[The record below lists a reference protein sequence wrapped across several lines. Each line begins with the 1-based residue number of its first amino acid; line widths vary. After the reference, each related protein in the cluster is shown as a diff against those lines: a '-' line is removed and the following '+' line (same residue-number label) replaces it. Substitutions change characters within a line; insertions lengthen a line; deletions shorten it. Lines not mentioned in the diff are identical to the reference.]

1 MGGAVRTASLSTG
14 PLAVG
19 ERAVIVSVKAARAGG
34 EVLVKVIGQPTT
46 EKRTLA
52 EVAEWILE
60 QRGNR

>member
-1 MGGAVRTASLSTG
+1 MGGTVRTASLSTG
-14 PLAVG
+14 PLVAG
-19 ERAVIVSVKAARAGG
+19 EDTVIVSVKAGRDGG

-46 EKRTLA
+46 AKRTLA